1 MPINIAID
9 GPSGSGKSTQA
20 RELARRLSYIYVDT
34 GALYRAI
41 GFYVMR
47 KGADT
52 KDEESVK
59 SFLPGISVS
68 LEYVDGVQ
76 RVILNGEDISDLIRT
91 QPVSMAASD
100 VSRIPEVREFLLDLQ
115 RNIAAENNVI
125 MDGRDVGTV
134 ILPNAQVKI
143 FLTATPEDRAMRRFM
158 ELKASGKEDDDAYER
173 ILSEII
179 ERDKNDTT
187 RKISPL
193 KQADDAVLLD
203 NTGYE
208 PEETMEALLK
218 IVRSKIDV

>member
-1 MPINIAID
+1 
-9 GPSGSGKSTQA
+9 
-20 RELARRLSYIYVDT
+20 
-34 GALYRAI
+34 
-41 GFYVMR
+41 
-47 KGADT
+47 
-52 KDEESVK
+52 
-59 SFLPGISVS
+59 
-68 LEYVDGVQ
+68 
-76 RVILNGEDISDLIRT
+76 
-91 QPVSMAASD
+91 
-100 VSRIPEVREFLLDLQ
+100 
-115 RNIAAENNVI
+115 

-179 ERDKNDTT
+179 ERDKNDTK

>member
-20 RELARRLSYIYVDT
+20 KELAKKLSYIYVDT

-47 KGADT
+47 KGVDT
-52 KDEESVK
+52 KDEEAVK
-59 SFLPGISVS
+59 SLLPGITV
-68 LEYVDGVQ
+68 LLKYVDGVQ
-76 RVILNGEDISDLIRT
+76 RVILNDEDVSDLIRT

-100 VSRIPEVREFLLDLQ
+100 VSRIPEVRAFLLDLQ
-115 RNIAAENNVI
+115 REIASTNNVI

-143 FLTATPEDRAMRRFM
+143 FLTASPEDRAMRRFM
-158 ELKASGKEDDDAYER
+158 ELKAAGKEDDDAYER
-173 ILSEII
+173 ILSEIV
-179 ERDKNDTT
+179 ERDKNDTN
-187 RKISPL
+187 RQIAPL

-208 PEETMEALLK
+208 PEETMDALLN
-218 IVRSKIDV
+218 IIRSKLNV